1 MSDDVTVLRPPAAV
15 EHAADGTALDVGR
28 MDGRMKRLSA
38 TVTSVPF
45 IDPKRERA
53 RA

>member
-1 MSDDVTVLRPPAAV
+1 MAI
-15 EHAADGTALDVGR
+15 EHAETGTELEVGM
-28 MDGRMKRLSA
+28 MDGRMKRLPC
-38 TVTSVPF
+38 TVVDIPF